1 MAGQLFY
8 KKVPLFGID
17 IGFGAVKVVNLMTD
31 GDFSSSPLL
40 LGYGV
45 GVFDSRAIEAGVIVK
60 PSVVAQSIHNLI
72 TRQMTGYVATK
83 SIAVTIPISQSFVR
97 TIEIPDVKE
106 SELDDAVKFEIEQ
119 SVPLPIAELYI
130 DYEVTK
136 TDHDTGIYEVLTV
149 AISQKIV
156 DSYLRLFELLDLD
169 PILVEPSMSAI
180 ARAVNHDYKLDRPVL
195 ILDMGSHQAD
205 LSIYDKTIRV
215 TATAVNGSDDIT
227 IAIAKTL
234 KITRRQAFMVK
245 TKHGIK
251 QDSKYYQQI
260 KVPIDIVLAPLV
272 REINKIVR
280 YYRLRSNLTIKDIIV
295 VGGGSSFP
303 GFSDFITEKTGL
315 AVTSYDPWRL
325 IQPNGLQSP
334 HALERPLFTTAI
346 GSALAGLE
354 KKHD

>member
-1 MAGQLFY
+1 MAEQLFY
-8 KKVPLFGID
+8 KNVPIFGID
-17 IGFGAVKVVNLMTD
+17 IGFGTVKVVNLLTD
-31 GDFSSSPLL
+31 TANASNPLL

-45 GVFDSRAIEAGVIVK
+45 GVFDSSAVEAGIIVK
-60 PSVVAQSIHNLI
+60 PSTVAESIYKLI
-72 TRQMTGYVATK
+72 SKQMTGYVATK

-119 SVPLPIAELYI
+119 SVPLPMAELYL
-130 DYEVTK
+130 DYEVTN
-136 TDHDTGIYEVLTV
+136 TDHGTGIYEVLTV

-245 TKHGIK
+245 TKYGIK

-260 KVPIDIVLAPLV
+260 KVPIDVVLSPLIG
-272 REINKIVR
+272 EINKIVR
-280 YYRLRSNLTIKDIIV
+280 YYRLRSNLIIKDIIV

-303 GFSDFITEKTGL
+303 GFPDYIAEQTKLAITL
-315 AVTSYDPWRL
+315 YDPWRL